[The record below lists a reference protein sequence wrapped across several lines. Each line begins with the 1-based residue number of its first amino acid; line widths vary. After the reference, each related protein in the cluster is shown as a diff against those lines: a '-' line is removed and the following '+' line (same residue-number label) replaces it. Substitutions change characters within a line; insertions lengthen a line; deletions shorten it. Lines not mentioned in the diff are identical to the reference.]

1 MDNPAKHLIYPI
13 IIDSSLAA
21 LPFRF
26 LKLHGQDASMDEVLW
41 AESTPH
47 SPGPVLI

>member
-1 MDNPAKHLIYPI
+1 MDNPAKNSLYRI

-26 LKLHGQDASMDEVLW
+26 LKRHGQDASMDEVLW
-41 AESTPH
+41 AGFT
-47 SPGPVLI
+47 VLFAPS